1 MFPAKEMKKIIL
13 LTLIYWLLFTVYH
26 SPSYSAVLLDRVI
39 ATVNGGAIT
48 WSELR
53 GNFDLKAEEH
63 LKGLKGEEKEKK
75 LRELEQF
82 FLNNMIDL
90 KLQLQE
96 ARRLG
101 FSISQSEID
110 GAIADIKVK
119 YNLTD
124 ESLIESLRAEGF
136 TLDEYREQLE
146 EQILVSKLVKFEVRD
161 NVLIMDKEIEEY
173 YEANKDKYR
182 SEEKIRIRQ
191 IFFSADPEDISQRS
205 ETGARAQEI
214 IRMIKK
220 GEDFAKIAMEFS
232 EDASREFGGDLG
244 YLSRGSVLKEI
255 EDAAAALT
263 VGEVSKPFWSSSGLH
278 IIKLEDKIEGSN
290 IEKIRNRIKGLLFER
305 TFKLK
310 YSDWL
315 KSLRAK
321 AYIKINL

>member
-1 MFPAKEMKKIIL
+1 MFPAKSMKKIII
-13 LTLIYWLLFTVYH
+13 LTLIYCLLFTVYH
-26 SPSYSAVLLDRVI
+26 SLSYSAVLLDRVI
-39 ATVNGGAIT
+39 ATVNGEVIT

-53 GNFDLKAEEH
+53 GNFDLETKKH
-63 LKGLKGEEKEKK
+63 LKEFKGEEKEKK
-75 LRELEQF
+75 LREFEKF

-101 FSISQSEID
+101 FSIRQSEID
-110 GAIADIKVK
+110 SAITDIKVK

-124 ESLIESLRAEGF
+124 ESLIESLKAEGF
-136 TLDEYREQLE
+136 TLDEYREQLQ
-146 EQILVSKLVKFEVRD
+146 EQILASKLVKFEIRD

-182 SEEKIRIRQ
+182 REEKIRIRQ
-191 IFFSADPEDISQRS
+191 IFFSANPEDISQRS
-205 ETGARAQEI
+205 ETEARAQEI

-232 EDASREFGGDLG
+232 EDASSEFGGDLG

-255 EDAAAALT
+255 EDVSSALM
-263 VGEVSKPFWSSSGLH
+263 VGEVSEPFWSSSGLH
-278 IIKLEDKIEGSN
+278 IVKLEDKIEGSN
-290 IEKIRNRIKGLLFER
+290 IEEIRNRIKGLLFER
-305 TFKLK
+305 IFKLK

-315 KSLRAK
+315 KSLREK
-321 AYIKINL
+321 AYIKIKL

>member
-1 MFPAKEMKKIIL
+1 MFPAKKMKKIIL
-13 LTLIYWLLFTVYH
+13 LILIYCLLFPVYH

-39 ATVNGGAIT
+39 ATVNGGVIT

-124 ESLIESLRAEGF
+124 ESLIESLKAEGF
-136 TLDEYREQLE
+136 SLDEYREQLE

-182 SEEKIRIRQ
+182 MEEKIRIRH
-191 IFFSADPEDISQRS
+191 IFFSANPEDISQRS
-205 ETGARAQEI
+205 ETEARAQEI
-214 IRMIKK
+214 IQMIKK
-220 GEDFAKIAMEFS
+220 GKDFAKIAMEFS
-232 EDASREFGGDLG
+232 EDASRESGGDLG

-255 EDAAAALT
+255 EAAASALM
-263 VGEVSKPFWSSSGLH
+263 VGEVSDPFWSSSGLH
-278 IIKLEDKIEGSN
+278 IIKLEDKVEGSN
-290 IEKIRNRIKGLLFER
+290 IEEIRNRIKGLLFER